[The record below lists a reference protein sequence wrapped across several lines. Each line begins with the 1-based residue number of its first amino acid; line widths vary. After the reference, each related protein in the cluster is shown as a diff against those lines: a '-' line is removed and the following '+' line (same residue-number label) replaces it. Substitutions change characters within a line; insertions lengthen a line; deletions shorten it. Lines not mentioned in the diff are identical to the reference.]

1 MENFSNISQMVYNGE
16 TILITRPHNLN
27 LVLITEA
34 DYNANYNK
42 KAASRKGQAGKLAD
56 TKDRHKAIALLDGL
70 LAGDE
75 VVLDDIRAVSRP
87 ERFTKRCHSERSEE
101 Y

>member
-1 MENFSNISQMVYNGE
+1 M
-16 TILITRPHNLN
+16 
-27 LVLITEA
+27 LITEA

-56 TKDRHKAIALLDGL
+56 TKDRHKTIALLDGL

-75 VVLDDIRAVSRP
+75 VVLDDIRA
-87 ERFTKRCHSERSEE
+87 ERRTKKYGSSD
-101 Y
+101 